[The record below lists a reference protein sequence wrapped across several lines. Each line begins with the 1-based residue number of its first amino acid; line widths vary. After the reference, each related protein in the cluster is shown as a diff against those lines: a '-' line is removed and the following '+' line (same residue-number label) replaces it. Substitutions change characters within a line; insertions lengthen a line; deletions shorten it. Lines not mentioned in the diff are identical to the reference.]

1 MTFRYFSCTSGSI
14 RGGKKSAEQTFVES
28 DVVTNK
34 EKKYATTEVLHE
46 AALSLRA
53 CLCQHD
59 RHTQAAFNTYRL
71 GKEPCRGSMDQL
83 LEHIPMVSGGSAETA
98 LVLLLHPQ
106 YYFILS

>member
-14 RGGKKSAEQTFVES
+14 RGGKKSAEQTFIDS
-28 DVVTNK
+28 NVVTNK

-53 CLCQHD
+53 CLWQHD
-59 RHTQAAFNTYRL
+59 RYTQTAFNTHRL

-83 LEHIPMVSGGSAETA
+83 LEHIPTVSGGSAA
-98 LVLLLHPQ
+98 LILLLHPH